1 MTDKQPDALRLADWF
16 DEANGFNQGTKAP
29 HKWVLQSASELRRL
43 HAVNEGLMSF
53 VESLVSGWDCDTD
66 AHKYGTQCRK
76 CEAAKLIAAEG
87 AKP

>member
-1 MTDKQPDALRLADWF
+1 MSDKQPEALQLADMI
-16 DEANGFNQGTKAP
+16 ERMVLSTKWDKLVA
-29 HKWVLQSASELRRL
+29 AELRRL
-43 HAVNEGLMSF
+43 HAVNHALVSF

-76 CEAAKLIAAEG
+76 CEAAKLLAAAG